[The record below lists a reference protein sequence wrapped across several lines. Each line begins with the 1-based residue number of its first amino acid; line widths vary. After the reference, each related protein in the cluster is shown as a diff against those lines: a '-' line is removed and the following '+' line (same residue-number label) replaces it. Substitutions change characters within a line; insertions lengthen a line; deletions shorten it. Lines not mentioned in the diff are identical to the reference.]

1 MIVEVPV
8 MLSHTF
14 CMTIKC
20 IITVQLLV
28 EKPPK
33 TSIQVYNKDASG
45 HPHQQKTFYAYLYD
59 KSKNDLHFW
68 CIEKPPKK
76 KQVTLTLPETNKPNL
91 KMHGWN
97 TSYFPGRWYVTFR
110 ECRYLFST
118 SNHGDSCFQGSSEC
132 WNRLGWLR
140 LVVPWPDHTIT
151 YWLNNLNLRVLHID

>member
-76 KQVTLTLPETNKPNL
+76 NKSHLPSLKLTNRTWKCMVGTLVIFLAGGMLLSGSVGTF
-91 KMHGWN
+91 
-97 TSYFPGRWYVTFR
+97 FPLQTMVIPAFKAAPSAGIGLGGYASSSLGR
-110 ECRYLFST
+110 
-118 SNHGDSCFQGSSEC
+118 
-132 WNRLGWLR
+132 
-140 LVVPWPDHTIT
+140 TIP
-151 YWLNNLNLRVLHID
+151 